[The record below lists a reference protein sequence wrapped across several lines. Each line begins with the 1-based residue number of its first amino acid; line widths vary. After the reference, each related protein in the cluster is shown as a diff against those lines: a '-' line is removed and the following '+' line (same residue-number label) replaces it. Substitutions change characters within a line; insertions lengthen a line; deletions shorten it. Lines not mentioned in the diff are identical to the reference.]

1 VLRLQGNDAWG
12 MKFLQTIGKR
22 ETRTVVSNVKF
33 VCKLAAGKA
42 WMKRMMSYFIVESFC
57 CLTDACIAT

>member
-1 VLRLQGNDAWG
+1 MQSYNRWVLRLQGNDAWG

-33 VCKLAAGKA
+33 VCKLAAGNLDEENDVL
-42 WMKRMMSYFIVESFC
+42 FHC
-57 CLTDACIAT
+57 